1 MHSTEMRQRSR
12 GTRDISRPS
21 NEWIVTCAARVLQI
35 GPDTNFSCSIQMSET
50 RSNVPVILGVNRTQD
65 ASVCL
70 MHGQDVIWS
79 IQKER
84 LTRQKHHWGAVGDFR
99 NVYCSRLPGL
109 DRPVD
114 VLVESFSSDREIER
128 LPAYERELGENVA
141 LAANCR
147 RARISHHLAH
157 LYSVFH
163 PSPFDE
169 AAVMIVDGQGSP
181 AADFTETWP
190 GRDTTPAHFREVS
203 SFYRADRSGVE
214 CLDKQLWDRDD
225 DHPVGLGMFYFLLTQ
240 MMFPGEGNEG
250 KVMGLAPHGDAG
262 ALGLPDLDV
271 DGLQVTIPSAW
282 RDAMADR
289 KRFRYA
295 SADRARFADIANLA
309 AAGQRA
315 FENALLALARTLHAH
330 TGLDALCFAGGTAL
344 NCSANDRLLRESP
357 FSRIFIPPAPS
368 DAGTSLGCAM
378 YGLTELAGEPCDYR
392 WTHDYLGPTASDEAV
407 ASALRDADDL
417 IVAKPRDVVQAIVE
431 SLVAGEVVG
440 LYQGRSEFGPRAL
453 GHRSILG
460 DPRTEA
466 MRDFINAKVKKRE
479 WFRPLAPIVLLEEAA
494 RYFDIR
500 RPSPFMQFAAPVRP
514 EMARVIPAVTHV
526 DCTARLQTVGPDD
539 DPLLR
544 AVLAG
549 FAERTGVA
557 VLLNTSY
564 NGKDAPIVETPDEAL
579 ATFRE
584 TPIHVLA
591 MPPYLLRKRTQP
603 EAVA

>member
-1 MHSTEMRQRSR
+1 
-12 GTRDISRPS
+12 
-21 NEWIVTCAARVLQI
+21 
-35 GPDTNFSCSIQMSET
+35 MSET
-50 RSNVPVILGVNRTQD
+50 RSTAPVILGINRTQD

-70 MHGQDVIWS
+70 MYGHDVMWS

-84 LTRQKHHWGAVGDFR
+84 LTRQKHHWGGVGDFR

-114 VLVESFSSDREIER
+114 VLVECFSSDREIER
-128 LPAYERELGENVA
+128 LPAYARELGENVTF
-141 LAANCR
+141 AADCR
-147 RARISHHLAH
+147 RARISHHLSH

-181 AADFTETWP
+181 AADFTEAWP

-203 SFYRADRSGVE
+203 SFYRADRDQVE

-225 DHPVGLGMFYFLLTQ
+225 DHAVGLGMFYFLLTQ

-250 KVMGLAPHGDAG
+250 KVMGLAPHGDAR

-271 DGLQVTIPSAW
+271 DGFHVTIPPAW
-282 RDAMADR
+282 RDAMVDR

-295 SADRARFADIANLA
+295 GADRARFGDIANLA

-315 FENALLALARTLHAH
+315 FENALLALARTLHAR

-344 NCSANDRLLRESP
+344 NCSANDRLLRESS
-357 FSRIFIPPAPS
+357 FARIFIPPAPS

-378 YGLTELAGEPCDYR
+378 YGLAEVVGERSGYR
-392 WTHDYLGPTASDEAV
+392 WTHDFLGPVPRDDIVSAS
-407 ASALRDADDL
+407 LRDADDL
-417 IVAKPRDVVQAIVE
+417 IVAKPGDIVQAIVE
-431 SLVAGEVVG
+431 ALVAGKVVG

-460 DPRTEA
+460 DPRSDA
-466 MRDFINAKVKKRE
+466 MRDWINAKVKKRE
-479 WFRPLAPIVLLEEAA
+479 WFRPLAPIVLLEEAG
-494 RYFDIR
+494 RYFDIL

-526 DCTARLQTVGPDD
+526 DCSARLQTVGPGD

-544 AVLAG
+544 ALLAR

-564 NGKDAPIVETPDEAL
+564 NGKDEPIVETPDEAL
-579 ATFRE
+579 ATFRA
-584 TPIHVLA
+584 TPMHALA
-591 MPPYLLRKRTQP
+591 MPPYLLRKRTEP